1 MTEVNK
7 VEMSE
12 VNKAEMTEEG
22 AIGGEDKMDKSFTM
36 TYKEFVE
43 CKEKIKSL
51 DFRF

>member
-22 AIGGEDKMDKSFTM
+22 AIGG
-36 TYKEFVE
+36 
-43 CKEKIKSL
+43 KIKWTNRSQ
-51 DFRF
+51 